1 MRAPLGAAAAG
12 LALLCAKTALADPP
26 RLQVDEGLCFD
37 APTLARRVEQWRKTP
52 ADPRIQVR
60 VKRSDRTVSFTLA
73 RDATPLGERTM
84 EVPQAACDEVTDAV
98 AVAVAMALD
107 ANRAV
112 STDPPEEPL
121 PPAESMF
128 RVSPTDDAES
138 APVPVVATPRLTVSA
153 EAVFADGLLSR
164 VAPGI
169 EVGFNRAW
177 APWFETQLLLLGVSG
192 SSSSSLGPYGYSP
205 PVRGRLLAAILDGC
219 AGKSAGPALLRA
231 CLGVAFGAVLSYVE
245 DPAVDIPAFG
255 WGGPTARVDGKISV
269 GLPFSLV
276 LSVDGF
282 LPVVRPPRVWC
293 CGEPERGGESTAV
306 AEAPVAAF
314 GLSSGLAVDF

>member
-26 RLQVDEGLCFD
+26 SLQVDEGLCFD
-37 APTLARRVEQWRKTP
+37 APTLARRVEHWRKAQ

-60 VKRSDRTVSFTLA
+60 LKRSDRMVSFMLV
-73 RDATPLGERTM
+73 RDDTVLGERTL
-84 EVPQAACDEVTDAV
+84 EVPQAACDDVTDAV

-112 STDPPEEPL
+112 STEPPEEPL

-128 RVSPTDDAES
+128 RVSPADDAES
-138 APVPVVATPRLTVSA
+138 APVPVVPTPHLTVSA
-153 EAVFADGLLSR
+153 AAVFADGLLNR

-177 APWFETQLLLLGVSG
+177 APWFETQLLLLGVWE
-192 SSSSSLGPYGYSP
+192 GYSSFGP
-205 PVRGRLLAAILDGC
+205 PGVRGRLLAAILDGC
-219 AGKSAGPALLRA
+219 AAKSAGPALLRA
-231 CLGVAFGAVLSYVE
+231 CLGVAFGAVLTQ
-245 DPAVDIPAFG
+245 VDSDWAPGIPAFG
-255 WGGPTARVDGKISV
+255 WAGPTARVDGKISL
-269 GLPFSLV
+269 GPPLSLV

-282 LPVVRPPRVWC
+282 MPVVRPPRAC
-293 CGEPERGGESTAV
+293 CGGPHQEAESTPV

>member
-12 LALLCAKTALADPP
+12 LALLCAKIALADAP

-84 EVPQAACDEVTDAV
+84 EVPQAACDDVTDAV

-112 STDPPEEPL
+112 STDPPEEPV
-121 PPAESMF
+121 PPAGSMF
-128 RVSPTDDAES
+128 RVSPADDAES
-138 APVPVVATPRLTVSA
+138 EPAPVVPTPRLTVSA
-153 EAVFADGLLSR
+153 EAVFADGLLNR

-177 APWFETQLLLLGVSG
+177 APWFETQLLLLGVWE
-192 SSSSSLGPYGYSP
+192 SSSSSFFGP
-205 PVRGRLLAAILDGC
+205 GRLLAAILDGC
-219 AGKSAGPALLRA
+219 AGTSAGPALLRA
-231 CLGVAFGAVLSYVE
+231 CLGVAFGAVLTHVDRSWG
-245 DPAVDIPAFG
+245 PPDIPAFG
-255 WGGPTARVDGKISV
+255 WGGPTARVDGKISL
-269 GLPFSLV
+269 GPPLSLV

-282 LPVVRPPRVWC
+282 MPVVRPPRAC
-293 CGEPERGGESTAV
+293 CAPLGWADAQSTPV

-314 GLSSGLAVDF
+314 GLSSGLAVDFW